1 MNLKTVKIQNVK
13 GIVEREFSLDAI
25 PNKPNILVAPN
36 GFGKSSFAIAFN
48 SLRSNRIELDEKNYY
63 LGKSE
68 NRPSLSISLTDG
80 RILIA
85 DDNQNT
91 IGDVFDVFV
100 INNQTEPKSV
110 VQSFGGRSFAK
121 TSLDIVTTVLVNT
134 IPERIGFDYSSA
146 NMKRAFGLNGNRVLL
161 NIGEL
166 FSSANLFNEIVSKI
180 DFARFGLVNYSRI
193 IAHGVTSIN
202 EQTGTGSD
210 IKQWIEKELLP
221 SFRALEELTKLA
233 NVIAAYNFSIIS
245 DEVDLYLS
253 AWQIIQVKDSMGV
266 RFKKAVKYLDYLR
279 EKDQLT
285 QTISS
290 FNPVGDRFDL
300 SPKEVGNKLTI
311 KWPKAHE
318 VSNGQRDILTFI
330 ALLLKSRRDFK
341 KDNCILIIDEI
352 FDYLDDANLIA
363 FQYYISTFIDEMKRA
378 KRRIFPILLTHLD
391 PKFFNHFCFNDNRI
405 KVCYLK
411 EVRLRPNKEILKI
424 IYKREDPKVK
434 NDLDLYYFHYHPNF
448 DDVDLLAEFTAL
460 KLNTDW
466 ATPSNFWKKNAR
478 EVRRYLLENSPF
490 DPISV
495 CFGVRVRI
503 EKLVYG
509 KIESDECKEIFLNE
523 KRGTKEKLR
532 YAESINV
539 VLPEIYFL
547 LGIVYNTSL
556 HLTEGQD
563 VSQSLGLR
571 LENSTIKEMIS
582 NIFKD
587 V

>member
-1 MNLKTVKIQNVK
+1 MK
-13 GIVEREFSLDAI
+13 GIEEREFSLDAI

-48 SLRSNRIELDEKNYY
+48 SLRSNRIELDENNYY

-166 FSSANLFNEIVSKI
+166 FSSANLLNEIVAKI
-180 DFARFGLVNYSRI
+180 DFSRFGLVNNSRT

-210 IKQWIEKELLP
+210 IKQWIERELLP

-233 NVIAAYNFSIIS
+233 NVIATYNFSIIS

-253 AWQIIQVKDSMGV
+253 AWQIIQVKDSMGG

-300 SPKEVGNKLTI
+300 SPKEVRNKLTI

-434 NDLDLYYFHYHPNF
+434 IDLDLYYFHYHPNF
-448 DDVDLLAEFTAL
+448 DDVNLLAEFTAL

-466 ATPSNFWKKNAR
+466 ATPSNFWKKIAR
-478 EVRRYLLENSPF
+478 EVRRYLLEDSPF

-495 CFGVRVRI
+495 CFGARVRI
-503 EKLVYG
+503 EKLVYD
-509 KIESDECKEIFLNE
+509 KIESDEFKEIFLNE